1 MPETA
6 TDTDTEHESARSYG
20 DDRAPAG
27 TVHRAAEDFIE
38 DLPAFIAYLETTAED
53 SWCTDVVRSPDGA
66 ANCVFGHLF
75 QYATDHTRT
84 IELLAG
90 THGQVGRNG
99 RRMDPA
105 EVFANAVWNV
115 FEERWTTTY
124 VLYRV
129 NDGENPAYSQPTPK
143 QRVIAFLRA
152 LAAGEED
159 TTLVGM
165 QKEYEAILA
174 LEAAER
180 EAAATG

>member
-1 MPETA
+1 VPETVVEPTTA
-6 TDTDTEHESARSYG
+6 FRPRPE
-20 DDRAPAG
+20 DRARPG

-38 DLPAFIAYLETTAED
+38 DLPAFISHLETTAED

-75 QYATDHTRT
+75 QYATDHAATT
-84 IELLAG
+84 ELPAG
-90 THGQVGRNG
+90 THGRTGRG
-99 RRMDPA
+99 GKPLHPA

-124 VLYRV
+124 MLYRV
-129 NDGENPAYSQPTPK
+129 NDGENPRYDQPTPK
-143 QRVIAFLRA
+143 QRVIAYLRA

-174 LEAAER
+174 HEAAQ
-180 EAAATG
+180 AQTAG